1 MSQSEIVLF
10 EEKQV
15 RKIWFKEEWH
25 FSVVDVVNVLV
36 VSQTKDIS
44 GYWRTMKKRLKA
56 EWSEVV
62 SFCHGLKLPASDGKY
77 YKTDCA
83 NTRNILRIIQSIPS
97 PKAEPLKQWLAKV
110 GYERMQEIENPELAQ
125 ERMKQLY
132 EQKWYPKERI
142 DKRLRWIAVRQEL
155 TEERKERG
163 VSSQTDY
170 AILTN
175 EIMHAAFNMT
185 VEEYKDHKWLKRHN
199 LRDHMTDL
207 ELILTMLWEATT
219 TKLHQDRDSKIFKQ
233 LKKDA
238 QDGWSVAGRTRKDIE
253 QQSGKKVISEK
264 NYLKGMSKKNI
275 TMNNGK
281 GDDESIDFDD
291 FRKKYDI

>member
-56 EWSEVV
+56 E
-62 SFCHGLKLPASDGKY
+62 
-77 YKTDCA
+77 
-83 NTRNILRIIQSIPS
+83 
-97 PKAEPLKQWLAKV
+97 
-110 GYERMQEIENPELAQ
+110 NP
-125 ERMKQLY
+125 
-132 EQKWYPKERI
+132 
-142 DKRLRWIAVRQEL
+142 EL

-185 VEEYKDHKWLKRHN
+185 VEEYKSHKLANPWN
-199 LRDHMTDL
+199 
-207 ELILTMLWEATT
+207 
-219 TKLHQDRDSKIFKQ
+219 
-233 LKKDA
+233 
-238 QDGWSVAGRTRKDIE
+238 
-253 QQSGKKVISEK
+253 
-264 NYLKGMSKKNI
+264 
-275 TMNNGK
+275 
-281 GDDESIDFDD
+281 
-291 FRKKYDI
+291 